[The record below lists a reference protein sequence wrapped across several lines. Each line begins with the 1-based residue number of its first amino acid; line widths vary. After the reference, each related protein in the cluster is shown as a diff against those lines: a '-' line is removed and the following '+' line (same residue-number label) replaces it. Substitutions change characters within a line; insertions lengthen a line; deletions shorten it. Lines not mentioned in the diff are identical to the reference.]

1 MSSARQTDERGHS
14 RNRTATS
21 RAYPE
26 RVGFVWGALTNV
38 VTTTIAFWVAPHA
51 QLAHLMIIHLLGA
64 VLIST
69 RYGMTVSTFT
79 AVTGALAFDYFCI
92 PPVFAFAMPDPG
104 NVLSFGGMLLV
115 ALLVCWLNQGLRQ
128 QRAAARVSEERTQAL
143 CQLSLDLSQV
153 TSADELFV
161 RAQSHLSELF
171 GDQAE
176 LCVTKSLP
184 ASKAGFVTQRI
195 EDHEHQFGYI
205 RVTQDSA
212 ISART
217 DRQLL
222 LTASAD
228 RIADAL
234 KLLTLG
240 EAARRAQVDAEME
253 RNRNALL
260 SAVSHD
266 LKTPLASIMTAGS
279 SLLASSW
286 KKDAT
291 TRELL
296 ETIVQESERM
306 NGLITNLLSATR
318 LESGAAVL
326 NKVIEAL
333 DDLVFGMLSRLS
345 GRLSDR
351 QVNVDIPADL
361 PMVWIDAVLIDQLLV
376 NLLENALR
384 YTPSGSPI
392 EIRASASEDFVTVE
406 VRDRGPGIPAVER
419 ERVFEKFY
427 RGQAAKQNDGGTGL
441 GLTICRAVVQAH
453 GGQILIAAREGGGT
467 TVCFSLPAGVPATLA
482 TAPQERRPT
491 A

>member
-1 MSSARQTDERGHS
+1 MSGARQPDERVHS
-14 RNRTATS
+14 RFRAATS

-69 RYGMTVSTFT
+69 RYGMAVSTFT

-92 PPVFAFAMPDPG
+92 PPVFAFAMPDPR
-104 NVLSFGGMLLV
+104 NVVSFTGMLLV

-128 QRAAARVSEERTQAL
+128 QRAAARASEERTQAL

-153 TSADELFV
+153 TSTEELFV

-176 LCVTKSLP
+176 LCVTKRKP
-184 ASKAGFVTQRI
+184 AVEPGFAIQAIT
-195 EDHEHQFGYI
+195 DHADQLGYI
-205 RVTQDSA
+205 RVTQDSVL
-212 ISART
+212 SKRT
-217 DRQLL
+217 DRRLL
-222 LTASAD
+222 LVASAD

-240 EAARRAQVDAEME
+240 EAARRAEVDAEVE

-266 LKTPLASIMTAGS
+266 MKTPLASIMTAGS
-279 SLLASSW
+279 SLLASPW

-291 TRELL
+291 SRELL

-326 NKVIEAL
+326 NKEIEAL
-333 DDLVFGMLSRLS
+333 DDLVFGVLSRFS

-351 QVNVDIPADL
+351 QVNVDIPTDL
-361 PMVWIDAVLIDQLLV
+361 PMVSIDAVLIDQLLV

-392 EIRASASEDFVTVE
+392 EIHGATSENAVTVE
-406 VRDRGPGIPAVER
+406 VCDRGPGIPAAER

-441 GLTICRAVVQAH
+441 GLTICRAVVQLH
-453 GGQILIAAREGGGT
+453 GGAISIEARAGGGT
-467 TVCFSLPAGVPATLA
+467 TVCFSLPSGVPAPLA
-482 TAPQERRPT
+482 GAPLERRPT

>member
-1 MSSARQTDERGHS
+1 MSSARQADERGHS
-14 RNRTATS
+14 RFRAASS

-26 RVGFVWGALTNV
+26 RLGFVWGALTNV
-38 VTTTIAFWVAPHA
+38 VTTTVAFWVAPHA

-69 RYGMTVSTFT
+69 RYGMAVSTFT
-79 AVTGALAFDYFCI
+79 AVTGVLAFDFFCI
-92 PPVFAFAMPDPG
+92 PPVFAFAMPDPR
-104 NVLSFGGMLLV
+104 NVLSFAGLLLV

-128 QRAAARVSEERTQAL
+128 QRAAARESEERTQAL
-143 CQLSLDLSQV
+143 CQLSLDLSRV
-153 TSADELFV
+153 TSAQQLFA
-161 RAQSHLSELF
+161 RARSHLSELF

-176 LCVTKSLP
+176 LCVTKHKP
-184 ASKAGFVTQRI
+184 TAEPGFTTQAI
-195 EDHEHQFGYI
+195 IDGKSQIGYI
-205 RVTQDSA
+205 RVRQESLFGR
-212 ISART
+212 RT
-217 DRQLL
+217 NRRLL
-222 LTASAD
+222 LVASAD

-234 KLLTLG
+234 KLLALG
-240 EAARRAQVDAEME
+240 EAARRAQVDAEVE
-253 RNRNALL
+253 RDRNALL

-266 LKTPLASIMTAGS
+266 MKTPLASIMTAGS
-279 SLLASSW
+279 SLLASPW
-286 KKDAT
+286 QKDAT
-291 TRELL
+291 SRELL

-318 LESGAAVL
+318 LESGAAIL
-326 NKVIEAL
+326 NKELEAL
-333 DDLVFGMLSRLS
+333 DDLVFAVLSRFS

-351 QVNVDIPADL
+351 RVDVDLPVDL
-361 PMVWIDAVLIDQLLV
+361 PMVSIDAVLIDQLLV

-392 EIRASASEDFVTVE
+392 EIRGARSAGAVTVE
-406 VRDRGPGIPAVER
+406 VRDRGPGIPAAER

-453 GGQILIAAREGGGT
+453 GGAISIEGRASGGT
-467 TVCFSLPAGVPATLA
+467 IVRFSLPSDVQAPLA
-482 TAPQERRPT
+482 ASALERRPT